1 MNTDR
6 KPSIF
11 LMGDSIVEPCRD
23 DEYPRWGWGMAI
35 PHYILPQY
43 EVVNHAH
50 SGWTT
55 QTFLT
60 SKKDNEEYPE
70 KCVWDVIYESLK
82 EGDWVIISLGVNDAS
97 VVNPLRTDAA
107 KYRENL
113 TMFTNKIR
121 EKGADVIFTTLTLR
135 GGDDDS
141 ELGWDYQ
148 LTDDPQDE
156 DMDKR
161 WMLRTKVLC
170 EIAKDLNVEVMQ
182 LGAEL
187 KRIYEKMYQ
196 DYMASHKDATVAM
209 GRNYVRYFFHLY
221 NKPLNAPIEEG
232 GYNIGKSDKKDDSTH
247 LSVRGAK
254 VYART
259 VAKLI
264 AESNTKLANWIDKEM
279 L

>member
-1 MNTDR
+1 MNTDT

-11 LMGDSIVEPCRD
+11 LMGDSIVEQCRD
-23 DEYPRWGWGMAI
+23 DEYPRWGWGMAL

-43 EVVNHAH
+43 QVINHAH

-55 QTFLT
+55 NHFLQKFDKEECLWDT
-60 SKKDNEEYPE
+60 IIRDVKK
-70 KCVWDVIYESLK
+70 
-82 EGDWVIISLGVNDAS
+82 GDWVIISLGVNDAS
-97 VVNPLRTDAA
+97 VVNEYRTDAET
-107 KYRENL
+107 YRKNL
-113 TMFTNKIR
+113 TFYTTKIR
-121 EKGADVIFTTLTLR
+121 EKGADVIFTTLSLR
-135 GGDDDS
+135 GGDADS

-182 LGAEL
+182 FGAEL
-187 KRIYEKMYQ
+187 KKIYEKMYQ
-196 DYMASHKDATVAM
+196 DYMASHKDATVAE
-209 GRNYVRYFFHLY
+209 GRNYVRFFFNLY

-232 GYNIGKSDKKDDSTH
+232 GYAINKPEKKDDSTH
-247 LSVRGAK
+247 LSIRGAK

-264 AESNTKLANWIDKEM
+264 SESGTGLAKWIDTEM